1 MKVSASAV
9 SDDGTSKSQYQSTPK
24 ETTTSQS
31 SGNADLD
38 EMLAK
43 CQGGENK
50 REIRECEKL
59 IKDEYKL
66 KTYQNSGEK
75 FQLGNVAYY
84 YVADFK
90 EETRKG
96 VKEYNNIAYT
106 ATAVSYTHL
115 TLPTNR
121 EV

>member
-9 SDDGTSKSQYQSTPK
+9 SDDGAAKSQYQAAPK
-24 ETTTSQS
+24 EAAKQQS

-50 REIRECEKL
+50 RETRECEKV

-75 FQLGNVAYY
+75 LQANLVIGARIQSVRKHHSTAFQKWW
-84 YVADFK
+84 DRRR
-90 EETRKG
+90 T
-96 VKEYNNIAYT
+96 
-106 ATAVSYTHL
+106 
-115 TLPTNR
+115 P
-121 EV
+121 